1 MFGVFT
7 VAIKFDCLFLAFF
20 KVFIN
25 NLFYFRQLR
34 SISLKKQNK
43 QKQTK
48 TRATFVQATHLFTD
62 YTRRVQL

>member
-1 MFGVFT
+1 MK
-7 VAIKFDCLFLAFF
+7 IKLFRGGAKFEY
-20 KVFIN
+20 N

-48 TRATFVQATHLFTD
+48 TRGTYVQATHLFTD
-62 YTRRVQL
+62 HTRRVRL